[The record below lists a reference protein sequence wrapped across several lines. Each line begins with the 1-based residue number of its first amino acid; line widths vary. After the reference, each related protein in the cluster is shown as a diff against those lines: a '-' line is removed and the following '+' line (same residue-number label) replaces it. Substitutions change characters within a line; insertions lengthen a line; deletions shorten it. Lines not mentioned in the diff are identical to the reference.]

1 MHNLRV
7 DFEIGFEIPK
17 GPALEYFKRFCNLS
31 VINHTRIP
39 HELSEIFFGLESF
52 LLKPWLFW
60 KIEWSSSYS
69 IVTAL
74 LMTNSPRDG
83 VI

>member
-31 VINHTRIP
+31 VINHTRIL
-39 HELSEIFFGLESF
+39 HELSEGLESF
-52 LLKPWLFW
+52 LLKPRLFW
-60 KIEWSSSYS
+60 KIEWSSYS

-74 LMTNSPRDG
+74 LMANSPRDG